1 MRRKNRDVNYMT
13 VYLEPGHPPLDH
25 AAIIEFDIRPFKT
38 LMSQGIFDK
47 PAVAYVDREDD
58 GA

>member
-1 MRRKNRDVNYMT
+1 MT